1 MPDWMDPADVMATNP
16 YRAPQPLDRLTLIGN
31 LLMGAGAG
39 ISQADASG
47 RGWASGIAP
56 GLMTGFQMNNALQR
70 QSEEQDLRRAQYG
83 RMLEHSRM
91 QDEATR
97 AKMSAPALSVQPPP
111 VQMRP
116 DSSDARL
123 AGYEGSNKNGGMAS
137 ADMTRA
143 TRERHD
149 VAAAPAGG
157 GYLTNMLLNN
167 PYMRAALMAQRAKN
181 DTR

>member
-1 MPDWMDPADVMATNP
+1 MPDWMDPAAVMATNP
-16 YRAPQPLDRLTLIGN
+16 YLAPQPLDRLTLIGN

-56 GLMTGFQMNNALQR
+56 GLMTGFQMNNALRR

-91 QDEATR
+91 QDDATR
-97 AKMSAPALSVQPPP
+97 AKMSAPGLSVQPPA
-111 VQMRP
+111 VQMGP
-116 DSSDARL
+116 DSYD
-123 AGYEGSNKNGGMAS
+123 
-137 ADMTRA
+137 A

-149 VAAAPAGG
+149 AAAAPSGG

-167 PYMRAALMAQRAKN
+167 PYTRVALMAQRAKN